1 MAYRKRSLVRSGFTL
16 AEVLVALTLIAILSS
31 VIVPAVRGR
40 LQDAYE
46 SAIVA
51 EFDNLS
57 SAIAAYRQDVGK
69 YPPALDY
76 LTALRAPIVDR
87 CGVALTAA
95 AQANYRGPYVTR
107 EILNLVGYVF
117 QQKDTVN
124 DVITAV
130 ASPVGLG
137 ITMVGPDTM
146 TAHNVDLRVDGFA
159 NKTLGGLQW
168 AATGSDVAITF
179 VIPTK
184 SGAC

>member
-1 MAYRKRSLVRSGFTL
+1 MAYRKRSLARSGFTL